1 MLAVEAEFVGVF
13 EILSKRQKKLRG
25 EVPDVYTYDN
35 IPEPLRVQ
43 IIHIWNDTLG
53 SQEHYSDSH
62 LRTRGAY
69 QVIVEILCRE
79 YGVFNLL
86 AEEMRQRNYLS
97 ELGAFLLA
105 ERDPEKALD
114 AIEISFKVI
123 DGITRTWDYIHCSNA
138 SEGAD
143 DAIAELNAR
152 FQEHGVGYAFEG
164 GEIIRVD
171 SQLLHVEAVKPALIL
186 LGAPEYAGAQ
196 AEFLTAHEHYRHGRE
211 KEALAE
217 CLKAIESVMKAICAK
232 RKWVHDPN
240 AQAKALIEV
249 LFDKGLVPT
258 FWSSH
263 FHALRSTLEAGVPTA
278 RNKLGGHGQGSEIV
292 QVPKHLV
299 AYVLHMTASAIVFLA
314 EAEKAL
320 P

>member
-1 MLAVEAEFVGVF
+1 VLAVDAEFVGVF
-13 EILSKRQKKLRG
+13 EIFSKRQKKLRG
-25 EVPDVYTYDN
+25 EVPDVYTYDT

-53 SQEHYSDSH
+53 SPEDYAYSRPLT
-62 LRTRGAY
+62 LRAY
-69 QVIVEILCRE
+69 RLIVEALCRE
-79 YGVFNLL
+79 YGVFLL
-86 AEEMRQRNYLS
+86 GGKEIHGERNYLLD
-97 ELGAFLLA
+97 LGHFLLA
-105 ERDPEKALD
+105 ERGPEKALD
-114 AIEISFKVI
+114 AIELSFRVI
-123 DGITRTWDYIHCSNA
+123 DGITRTWSHQA
-138 SEGAD
+138 AERAD
-143 DAIAELNAR
+143 GAIAELNAR
-152 FQEHGVGYAFEG
+152 FQEHGVGYAFED

-171 SQLLHVEAVKPALIL
+171 SQLLHAEAVKPALIL
-186 LGAPEYAGAQ
+186 LAAPDYAGAQ

-240 AQAKALIEV
+240 APAKALIEV
-249 LFDKGLVPT
+249 LFDKGLVPA

-278 RNKLGGHGQGSEIV
+278 RNKLGGHGQGTEVV
-292 QVPKHLV
+292 QVPKYIV

>member
-1 MLAVEAEFVGVF
+1 MAVFDIF
-13 EILSKRQKKLRG
+13 SKRQKKLRG
-25 EVPDVYTYDN
+25 EVPDVYTYDS
-35 IPEPLRVQ
+35 IPVLLKVQ
-43 IIHIWNDTLG
+43 IIQIWNETLG
-53 SQEHYSDSH
+53 SQGEYEDPHVG
-62 LRTRGAY
+62 TRIAY
-69 QVIVEILCRE
+69 QFIVETLRRE

-86 AEEMRQRNYLS
+86 GKEMYQQNYLS

-105 ERDPEKALD
+105 EQDPEKALD
-114 AIEISFKVI
+114 AIELSFKVI
-123 DGITRTWDYIHCSNA
+123 NGHARTWNYRQRSDA
-138 SEGAD
+138 SERAD
-143 DAIAELNAR
+143 EAIAELNAR

-217 CLKAIESVMKAICAK
+217 CLKAIESVMKSICAK
-232 RKWVHDPN
+232 RNWAHDPN
-240 AQAKALIEV
+240 ARAKTLIEV

-278 RNKLGGHGQGSEIV
+278 RNKLGGHGQGAQVV